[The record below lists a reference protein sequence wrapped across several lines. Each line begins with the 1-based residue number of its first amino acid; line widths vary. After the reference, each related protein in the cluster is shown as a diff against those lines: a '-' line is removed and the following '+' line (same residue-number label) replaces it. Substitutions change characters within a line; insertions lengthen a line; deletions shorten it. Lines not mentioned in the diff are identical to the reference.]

1 MDTKQRILE
10 EALTLFSEKGYANV
24 YVGDIAARVGIKAP
38 SLYKHYKSKQAI
50 FNAILA
56 KMDERFMDQAKA
68 LNINGANPIP
78 DAEIYKHMS
87 EEKLLELGKSLFLY
101 YLHDDYTQKI
111 RKMLTIEQF
120 KDKRLSDVYM
130 EMYVDE
136 PLRYQSALLG
146 LVTAGGM
153 LTTDNVDIMTLH
165 FYSPIYMLLTMCDRD
180 PSREPEALKM
190 LEEHIK
196 QFDKL
201 YGRKDK

>member
-1 MDTKQRILE
+1 MMCQ
-10 EALTLFSEKGYANV
+10 TLA
-24 YVGDIAARVGIKAP
+24 
-38 SLYKHYKSKQAI
+38 
-50 FNAILA
+50 
-56 KMDERFMDQAKA
+56 
-68 LNINGANPIP
+68 
-78 DAEIYKHMS
+78 
-87 EEKLLELGKSLFLY
+87 
-101 YLHDDYTQKI
+101 
-111 RKMLTIEQF
+111 F
-120 KDKRLSDVYM
+120 KCVM

-190 LEEHIK
+190 LEAHIK

>member
-190 LEEHIK
+190 LEAHIK